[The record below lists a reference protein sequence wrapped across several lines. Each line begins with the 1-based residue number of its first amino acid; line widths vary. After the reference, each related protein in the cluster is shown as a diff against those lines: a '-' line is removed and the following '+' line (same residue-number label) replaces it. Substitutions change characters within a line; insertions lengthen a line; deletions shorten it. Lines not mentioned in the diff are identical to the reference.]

1 MFRSVGF
8 IRNIIGRVGVPRRG
22 SNEFERSTY
31 AVLPDAC
38 VSDEFAVGD
47 TVWSAKYHSSA
58 TVKAVYDTEYCNSK
72 KGLKYVDY
80 NKKYGSECYSIYVH
94 QRVDDLD
101 NVGAG
106 FYADSLAYDLG
117 KLTHLSEYG
126 IDLKNIS

>member
-58 TVKAVYDTEYCNSK
+58 TVKAVYDKQYLESK

-80 NKKYGSECYSIYVH
+80 NKKYGSQCYSIYVH

-101 NVGAG
+101 SAGAG

-117 KLTHLSEYG
+117 KLNHLEEYG